1 MSIMSRVPGWGIAM
15 GMVHTFARMTQ
26 AKRTIQYPEQ
36 RQDISPHHRGRLILL
51 YDEAGNLKC
60 ETCFQ
65 CAAACPLEIID
76 MGGVDTKNRF
86 HVHWGP
92 AEQYAERREE
102 SALRRSGRP
111 VADRSFQAWL
121 PIDLGP
127 LEQILVKN
135 DYDPRRMLT
144 ILEQTQ
150 DQYGHL
156 PVSALQHI
164 SHSTGA
170 WYSEIYGIA
179 SSYPNLI
186 FEPGWVSQIG
196 LCQCATCAM
205 LGSGRIREALVT
217 ALGTDIGGVTADGAV
232 RFVAADCGGESRAEP
247 LVTLD
252 GQAQKGMTAEKA
264 SRLAQ
269 RLRAKAA
276 RPARAWRT
284 RA

>member
-15 GMVHTFARMTQ
+15 GMVHTFVRFTQ
-26 AKRTIQYPEQ
+26 PKKTIQYPEQ
-36 RQDISPHHRGRLILL
+36 HQEISPHHRGRLILL

-65 CAAACPLEIID
+65 CAQACPIEIID

-92 AEQYAERREE
+92 PEQYAERREE

-111 VADRSFQAWL
+111 VADKTFEAWL

-135 DYDPRRMLT
+135 DYDPRRLLT

-150 DQYGHL
+150 GQYGHL

-179 SSYPNLI
+179 TSYPELV
-186 FEPGWVSQIG
+186 FEPGKVSAIG

-205 LGSGRIREALVT
+205 LGSGRIRDALVA

-232 RFVAADCGGESRAEP
+232 RFVAADCGGDSRDEP

-252 GQAQKGMTAEKA
+252 GQKQKGMTADKA
-264 SRLAQ
+264 AQLATK
-269 RLRAKAA
+269 LRAKAA
-276 RPARAWRT
+276 RPARA
-284 RA
+284 

>member
-1 MSIMSRVPGWGIAM
+1 MSVMSKVPGWGIAK
-15 GMVHTFARMTQ
+15 GMVHTFVRMVQ
-26 AKRTIQYPEQ
+26 PKKTIQYPEQ
-36 RQDISPHHRGRLILL
+36 HQDISPHHRGRLILL

-65 CAAACPLEIID
+65 CAQACPIEIID

-102 SALRRSGRP
+102 SALRRSGRV
-111 VADRSFQAWL
+111 VADRSFEPFL
-121 PIDLGP
+121 PIDLGA
-127 LEQILVKN
+127 LERILVGN
-135 DYDPRRMLT
+135 DYDPRRLLN

-150 DQYGHL
+150 ASYGYL
-156 PVSALQHI
+156 PVAALQHI

-179 SSYPNLI
+179 TSYPSLV
-186 FEPGWVSQIG
+186 FEPGKVSEIG
-196 LCQCATCAM
+196 LCQCATCAV
-205 LGSGRIREALVT
+205 LGSGRVRDALVE

-232 RFVAADCGGESRAEP
+232 RFVAADCGGESVGDP

-252 GQAQKGMTAEKA
+252 GQAQPDMTADEARK
-264 SRLAQ
+264 LAE

-276 RPARAWRT
+276 KPARA
-284 RA
+284 